1 MKMKKIK
8 LFFAV
13 FCTLVFCLQ
22 SCDNGKTYAEM
33 KEEEAD
39 AINAWILNH
48 NYQVISEKD
57 FYNQDTITNEN
68 QFVLFEESGV
78 YMNIL
83 CKGPNGEDGTVLEDG
98 SYEILSRFVEV
109 AVQSRGDDLGFAVGD
124 TILWNWGVTGNTTPE
139 LFPEEYKLTISSGS
153 YSASFQTSRE
163 YSMAYV
169 YGTTS
174 VPSGW
179 LVPLKYLKPGR
190 TTSSEKVARVRL
202 IVPHG
207 QGTSKAS
214 QYVYPC
220 YYEITYN
227 LGK

>member
-1 MKMKKIK
+1 MKKIK

-13 FCTLVFCLQ
+13 VCVVACCLQ
-22 SCDNGKTYAEM
+22 SCDNSKTYAEM
-33 KEEEAD
+33 KEDEAD
-39 AINAWILNH
+39 AIHAWILSH
-48 NYQVISEKD
+48 NYQIISERD
-57 FYNQDTITNEN
+57 FYNQDTVTNEN

-78 YMNIL
+78 YMNIM
-83 CKGPNGEDGTVLEDG
+83 CKGPSGENGEVLKEG
-98 SYEILSRFVEV
+98 SHEILSRFVEV
-109 AVQSRGDDLGFAVGD
+109 AVQSRDELEFSVGD
-124 TILWNWGVTGNTTPE
+124 TLLWNMGNTGNSTLE
-139 LFPEEYKLTISSGS
+139 LFPEEYKLTISSSS
-153 YSASFQTSRE
+153 YSAAFQTSRE
-163 YSMAYV
+163 YSMASI

>member
-1 MKMKKIK
+1 M
-8 LFFAV
+8 
-13 FCTLVFCLQ
+13 Q

-33 KEEEAD
+33 KEDEAD
-39 AINAWILNH
+39 AIHAWILSH
-48 NYQVISEKD
+48 NYQIISERD
-57 FYNQDTITNEN
+57 FYNQDTVTNEN

-78 YMNIL
+78 YMNIM
-83 CKGPNGEDGTVLEDG
+83 CKGPNGENGEVLKAG
-98 SYEILSRFVEV
+98 SHEILSRFVEV
-109 AVQSRGDDLGFAVGD
+109 AVQSRDELEFSVGD
-124 TILWNWGVTGNTTPE
+124 TLLWNMGNTGNSTLE
-139 LFPEEYKLTISSGS
+139 LFPEEYKLTISSSS
-153 YSASFQTSRE
+153 YSAAFQTSRE
-163 YSMAYV
+163 YSMASI

>member
-1 MKMKKIK
+1 MKKIK

-83 CKGPNGEDGTVLEDG
+83 QQGEGDSKLADGY
-98 SYEILSRFVEV
+98 YEIASRYIEV
-109 AVQSRGDDLGFAVGD
+109 AIQTRDEMFSAGD
-124 TILWNWGVTGNTTPE
+124 TLSGNMNLYNYPLSAAFTE
-139 LFPEEYKLTISSGS
+139 S
-153 YSASFQTSRE
+153 YQM
-163 YSMAYV
+163 YSI

-179 LVPLKYLKPGR
+179 LIPLKYIKPSR
-190 TTSSEKVARVRL
+190 TVSSDKVARVRL

-207 QGTSKAS
+207 QGTSQAS

>member
-1 MKMKKIK
+1 MKKIK

-13 FCTLVFCLQ
+13 VCVVACCLQ
-22 SCDNGKTYAEM
+22 SCDNSKTYAEM
-33 KEEEAD
+33 KEDEAD
-39 AINAWILNH
+39 AINAWILSH
-48 NYQVISEKD
+48 NYQVISERD

-78 YMNIL
+78 YMNIM
-83 CKGPNGEDGTVLEDG
+83 CKGPSGENGEVLKEG
-98 SYEILSRFVEV
+98 SHEILSRFVEV
-109 AVQSRGDDLGFAVGD
+109 AVQSRDELEFSVGD
-124 TILWNWGVTGNTTPE
+124 TLLWNMGNTGNSTLE
-139 LFPEEYKLTISSGS
+139 LFPEEYKLTISSSS
-153 YSASFQTSRE
+153 YSAAFQTSRE
-163 YSMAYV
+163 YSMASI

>member
-1 MKMKKIK
+1 MMRGVYI
-8 LFFAV
+8 LLISIV
-13 FCTLVFCLQ
+13 VCSCLQ

-33 KEEEAD
+33 KEDEAD
-39 AINAWILNH
+39 AIHAWILSH
-48 NYQVISEKD
+48 NYQIISEKD
-57 FYNQDTITNEN
+57 FYNQDTVTNEN

-78 YMNIL
+78 YMNIM
-83 CKGPNGEDGTVLEDG
+83 CKGPNGENGEVLKEG
-98 SYEILSRFVEV
+98 SHEILSRFVEV
-109 AVQSRGDDLGFAVGD
+109 AVQSRDELEFSVGD
-124 TILWNWGVTGNTTPE
+124 TLLWNMGNTGNSTLE
-139 LFPEEYKLTISSGS
+139 LFPEEYKLTISSSS
-153 YSASFQTSRE
+153 YSAAFQTSRE
-163 YSMAYV
+163 YSMASI

>member
-1 MKMKKIK
+1 MLRAVNALLPFEIYEAICYFCAINDMKMKKIK

-22 SCDNGKTYAEM
+22 SCDNGKTYAEI

-83 CKGPNGEDGTVLEDG
+83 QQGEGDSKLADG
-98 SYEILSRFVEV
+98 
-109 AVQSRGDDLGFAVGD
+109 
-124 TILWNWGVTGNTTPE
+124 
-139 LFPEEYKLTISSGS
+139 
-153 YSASFQTSRE
+153 
-163 YSMAYV
+163 
-169 YGTTS
+169 
-174 VPSGW
+174 
-179 LVPLKYLKPGR
+179 
-190 TTSSEKVARVRL
+190 
-202 IVPHG
+202 
-207 QGTSKAS
+207 
-214 QYVYPC
+214 
-220 YYEITYN
+220 YYEIASRYIEVAIQTRDEMFSAGDTLCIIILFIQLTQAGVCRSICFIQRSIN
-227 LGK
+227 

>member
-1 MKMKKIK
+1 MKKIK

-83 CKGPNGEDGTVLEDG
+83 QQGEGDSKLADGY
-98 SYEILSRFVEV
+98 YEIASRYIEV
-109 AVQSRGDDLGFAVGD
+109 AIQTRDEMFSAGD
-124 TILWNWGVTGNTTPE
+124 TLSGNMNLYNYPLYTANSSWSLPQYMLYPE
-139 LFPEEYKLTISSGS
+139 VYKLTISGTS
-153 YSASFQTSRE
+153 YSAAFTESYQM
-163 YSMAYV
+163 YSI

-179 LVPLKYLKPGR
+179 LIPFNYIKVGR
-190 TTSSEKVARVRL
+190 EISGRSKVRL
-202 IVPHG
+202 IVPHSEG
-207 QGTSKAS
+207 QSDAS
-214 QYVYPC
+214 ASVYPC
-220 YYEITYN
+220 
-227 LGK
+227 

>member
-1 MKMKKIK
+1 MKKIK

-13 FCTLVFCLQ
+13 VCVVACCLQ

-39 AINAWILNH
+39 AINAWILSH
-48 NYQVISEKD
+48 DYQVISEKD

-78 YMNIL
+78 YMNIMY
-83 CKGPNGEDGTVLEDG
+83 KGPNGENGEVLKEG
-98 SYEILSRFVEV
+98 SHEILSRFVEV
-109 AVQSRGDDLGFAVGD
+109 AVQSRDELEFSVGD
-124 TILWNWGVTGNTTPE
+124 TLLWNMGNTGNSTLE
-139 LFPEEYKLTISSGS
+139 LFPEEYKLTISSSS
-153 YSASFQTSRE
+153 YSAAFQTSRE
-163 YSMAYV
+163 YSMASI